1 MWFNSW
7 EFLIFLPIVLFLYYA
22 FNHRIQ
28 NAWLLTASYVF
39 YGMWDWRFLFLI
51 LASTLVDYFASL
63 YIFNYASTPIK
74 RKFGLYLSLL
84 VNLGALGI
92 FKYFN
97 FFLDNFIAL
106 GGIIGL
112 NLDTPVMRLL
122 PPAGISFYTFQT
134 LSYTIDVYFNK
145 QKPEKSLVDFALY
158 VSYFPQ
164 LVAGPI
170 ERASRLLPQ
179 ITNKRYVNYNMIRSG
194 LTLILIGFF
203 KKIALADYAADIV
216 ETAFSNPGE
225 SRSVLLLNGLYMFSL
240 QVYCDFSGY
249 SNIARGVSK
258 LFGIEL
264 MENFQ
269 TPYLARNI
277 ADFWRRWHISLSTWF
292 RDYLF
297 LPIAYSSTRKM
308 SQKKYFGIRSD
319 KIVYSFAISVTFLLC
334 GFWHGAAWTFVIWG
348 GLHGIYLIAYKLWFE
363 KGLRLPSKVSLKISP
378 RIKDFVFI
386 LITFHLV
393 SISWIFFR
401 SPNISTAWE
410 YLTRLLSFI
419 RPFNPIILLTPL
431 VLFALLFPIDYT
443 QSRKNDLLQISSWK
457 VIHKAVYYLIII
469 LSIIIFSGNEIP
481 FIYFQF

>member
-7 EFLIFLPIVLFLYYA
+7 EFLIFLPIVLVLYYS
-22 FNHRIQ
+22 FSHRIQ

-63 YIFNYASTPIK
+63 YIYNYASTPTK
-74 RKFGLYLSLL
+74 RKIGLYFSLFM
-84 VNLGALGI
+84 NLGALGI

-97 FFLDNFIAL
+97 FFVDNFIVL
-106 GGIIGL
+106 GSIIGL
-112 NLDTPVMRLL
+112 NFDTPVMRLL

-134 LSYTIDVYFNK
+134 LSYTIDVYFNR
-145 QKPEKSLVDFALY
+145 QKPEKSLIDFALF
-158 VSYFPQ
+158 VTYFPQ

-170 ERASRLLPQ
+170 ERASHLLPQ

-216 ETAFSNPGE
+216 EEAFKNPAEE
-225 SRSVLLLNGLYMFSL
+225 SSLFLLKGLYLFSI
-240 QVYCDFSGY
+240 QIYCDFSGY

-269 TPYLARNI
+269 TPYFARNI

-297 LPIAYSSTRKM
+297 LPIAFSITRKM
-308 SQKKYFGIRSD
+308 PKEKYFRIRSD
-319 KIVYSFAISVTFLLC
+319 KIVYSFAISVTFLVC
-334 GFWHGAAWTFVIWG
+334 GLWHGAAWTFVIWG
-348 GLHGIYLIAYKLWFE
+348 GLHGIYLLVYKLWFE
-363 KGLRLPSKVSLKISP
+363 KGLKFPAKMNSKISP
-378 RIKDFVFI
+378 VIKDVVFI

-393 SISWIFFR
+393 SFTWIFFR
-401 SPNISTAWE
+401 SPDLSLAWE
-410 YLTRLLSFI
+410 YLAGILSFKGSL
-419 RPFNPIILLTPL
+419 NPRVLLTPFI
-431 VLFALLFPIDYT
+431 LFALLLPVDYT
-443 QSRKNDLLQISSWK
+443 QYRNYDLLKISSWK
-457 VIHKAVYYLIII
+457 VVYKGAYYLIII
-469 LSIIIFSGNEIP
+469 LSIIILSGNEIP